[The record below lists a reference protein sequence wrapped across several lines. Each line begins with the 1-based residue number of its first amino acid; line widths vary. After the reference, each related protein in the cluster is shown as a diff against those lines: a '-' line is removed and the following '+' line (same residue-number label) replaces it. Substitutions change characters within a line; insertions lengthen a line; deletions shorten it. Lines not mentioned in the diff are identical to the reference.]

1 MTITNTYIKRSII
14 SEAKFREFVRCLFLD
29 LDPNFLTGLNRN
41 TANRYF
47 ILIRMRIAE
56 FCEQSSPFR
65 EKLKLMNHTLE
76 AKRIKGKRGRGAF
89 GKTPGFGLLQR
100 GGKV

>member
-1 MTITNTYIKRSII
+1 MRSIKSAKKIVMTITNTYIKRSII

-56 FCEQSSPFR
+56 FCSNP
-65 EKLKLMNHTLE
+65 LLL
-76 AKRIKGKRGRGAF
+76 GKN
-89 GKTPGFGLLQR
+89 
-100 GGKV
+100 